1 METRASYILVG
12 SFVLTLLL
20 ALFAFTVWVA
30 KIQLEESR
38 QPYRIFFTG
47 SVTGLQTGSPVR
59 YQGIP
64 IGTVTDLRLDPENV
78 TQVRVTI
85 EVAKDTP
92 IKTDSIASLEVQGVT
107 GGAYVQISGGTTDSE
122 LLKNAENRGIPVI
135 PSRPSTLATV
145 VDAAP
150 QILARVLELTDRL
163 SAGLMS
169 PENVQAMTETLTNAR
184 QVSGDVAAATKG
196 LDGTVREL
204 GGLMAELNR
213 TVATIGPH
221 LDRTV
226 VQAGKSM
233 ATVTADVHE
242 LTTSLKQASV
252 QLNAMV
258 GENRQPVR
266 DFATTGLYEITL
278 LVTQLRDLSAQ
289 ISRVVTR
296 IDNDPSNFLF
306 GGTRNGVEIRGR

>member
-12 SFVLTLLL
+12 SFVLTLI
-20 ALFAFTVWVA
+20 AGLFGFTVWVA

-78 TQVRVTI
+78 SRVRVTI
-85 EVAKDTP
+85 EVNADTP

-107 GGAYVQISGGTTDSE
+107 GGAYVQIAGGTPDSK
-122 LLKNAENRGIPVI
+122 LLRETEYKGMPVI
-135 PSRPSTLATV
+135 PSRPSTLAAV

-150 QILARVLELTDRL
+150 QILARVLDLTDRL

-169 PENVQAMTETLTNAR
+169 PENLQALTQTLDNAR
-184 QVSGDVAAATKG
+184 RVSGDVAAATQG

-204 GGLMAELNR
+204 TGLMAELNR
-213 TVATIGPH
+213 TVQTVGPH
-221 LDRTV
+221 LDQTV

-233 ATVTADVHE
+233 QTLTADLHE
-242 LTTSLKQASV
+242 LTGSLKQAST

-258 GENRQPVR
+258 TENRQPVR
-266 DFATTGLYEITL
+266 DFAQTGLYEITL

-289 ISRVVTR
+289 IGRVVGR
-296 IDNDPSNFLF
+296 IENDPSNFLF

>member
-30 KIQLEESR
+30 KIQLEETR
-38 QPYRIFFTG
+38 QPYYIYFTG

-64 IGTVTDLRLDPENV
+64 IGTVTDLRLDPNNV

-85 EVAKDTP
+85 EVTKDTP

-107 GGAYVQISGGTTDSE
+107 GGAYVQITGGTTDSE
-122 LLKNAENRGIPVI
+122 LLKHAESHGIPVI

-150 QILARVLELTDRL
+150 QILSRVLDLTDRL

-169 PENVQAMTETLTNAR
+169 PQNVQAMTETLANAR
-184 QVSGDVAAATKG
+184 QVSGDVAAATQG
-196 LDGTVREL
+196 LDATVREL
-204 GGLMAELNR
+204 SGLLAELNR
-213 TVATIGPH
+213 TAQTVGPH
-221 LDRTV
+221 LDQTV

-233 ATVTADVHE
+233 ATLTADLHE
-242 LTTSLKQASV
+242 LTASLKQASG
-252 QLNAMV
+252 QLNTMV
-258 GENRQPVR
+258 GENRQPVH

-278 LVTQLRDLSAQ
+278 LVTQLRDLSGQ

-306 GGTRNGVEIRGR
+306 GGTRNGVEIRKR

>member
-20 ALFAFTVWVA
+20 GLFVFTVWVA

-38 QPYRIFFTG
+38 QPYHIFFTG

-64 IGTVTDLRLDPENV
+64 IGTVTDMRLDPENV

-85 EVAKDTP
+85 EVSRDTP
-92 IKTDSIASLEVQGVT
+92 ITTDSIASLEVQGVT
-107 GGAYVQISGGTTDSE
+107 GGAYVQITGGTSE
-122 LLKNAENRGIPVI
+122 SKLLRDTQHSGIPVI

-150 QILARVLELTDRL
+150 QILGRVLELTDRL
-163 SAGLMS
+163 STGLLN
-169 PENVQAMTETLTNAR
+169 PANLQAMTETLANAR
-184 QVSGDVAAATKG
+184 QASGDVAAATQG

-204 GGLMAELNR
+204 TGLLAELNR
-213 TVATIGPH
+213 TAQTVGPH
-221 LDRTV
+221 LDQTV

-233 ATVTADVHE
+233 ASLSADLHE
-242 LTTSLKQASV
+242 LTGSLKQASS

-258 GENRQPVR
+258 SENRQPVR

-278 LVTQLRDLSAQ
+278 LVTQLRDLSSQ
-289 ISRVVTR
+289 VSRVVAR
-296 IDNDPSNFLF
+296 IENDPSNFLF

>member
-12 SFVLTLLL
+12 SFVLTLILG
-20 ALFAFTVWVA
+20 LFVFTVWIA
-30 KIQLEESR
+30 KLQLEESR
-38 QPYRIFFTG
+38 QPYRIYFTG

-78 TQVRVTI
+78 SQVRVTI
-85 EVAKDTP
+85 EVNRDTP

-107 GGAYVQISGGTTDSE
+107 GGAYVQIAGGTTDSK
-122 LLKNAENRGIPVI
+122 LLKDTDQKGIPVI

-150 QILARVLELTDRL
+150 QILARVLDLTDRL
-163 SAGLMS
+163 SAGLLS
-169 PENVQAMTETLTNAR
+169 PQNVQLMGETLGNAR
-184 QVSGDVAAATKG
+184 QVSADVAAATQG

-204 GGLMAELNR
+204 TGLLAELNR
-213 TVATIGPH
+213 TAQTVGPR
-221 LDRTV
+221 LDQVV
-226 VQAGKSM
+226 VQAGKTMTTLGS
-233 ATVTADVHE
+233 DLHE
-242 LTTSLKQASV
+242 LTGSLKQASG

-258 GENRQPVR
+258 NENRQPVR
-266 DFATTGLYEITL
+266 DFAQTGLYEITL

-289 ISRVVTR
+289 ISRVVGR
-296 IDNDPSNFLF
+296 IENDPSNFLF

>member
-1 METRASYILVG
+1 METRASYVLVG
-12 SFVLTLLL
+12 SFVLTLILG
-20 ALFAFTVWVA
+20 LFVFTVWIA

-78 TQVRVTI
+78 GRVRVTI
-85 EVAKDTP
+85 EVNRDTP

-107 GGAYVQISGGTTDSE
+107 GGAYVQITGGTDGSE
-122 LLKNAENRGIPVI
+122 LLREAENRGIPVI

-150 QILARVLELTDRL
+150 QILGRVLDLTDRL
-163 SAGLMS
+163 SAGLLS
-169 PENVQAMTETLTNAR
+169 PQNVQVMGETLTNAR
-184 QVSGDVAAATKG
+184 QISADVAAATRG

-204 GGLMAELNR
+204 TGLLAELNR
-213 TVATIGPH
+213 TVQVVGPH
-221 LDRTV
+221 LDETV

-233 ATVTADVHE
+233 AAATGDLRE
-242 LTTSLKQASV
+242 LTASLKQASA
-252 QLNAMV
+252 QLNSMV
-258 GENRQPVR
+258 SENRQPVR
-266 DFATTGLYEITL
+266 DFAQTGLYEITL

-289 ISRVVTR
+289 ISRVVAR
-296 IDNDPSNFLF
+296 IENDPSNFLF

>member
-12 SFVLTLLL
+12 SFVL
-20 ALFAFTVWVA
+20 ALIAGLFGFAVWVA

-38 QPYRIFFTG
+38 QPYRIYFTG

-78 TQVRVTI
+78 SRVRVTI
-85 EVAKDTP
+85 EVNADTP

-107 GGAYVQISGGTTDSE
+107 GGAYVQIAGGTPESK
-122 LLKNAENRGIPVI
+122 LLRETEHKGVPVI

-150 QILARVLELTDRL
+150 QILARVLDLTDRL

-169 PENVQAMTETLTNAR
+169 PENLQALTQTLDNAR
-184 QVSGDVAAATKG
+184 RVSGDVAAATQG

-204 GGLMAELNR
+204 TGLLAELNR
-213 TVATIGPH
+213 TAQTVGPH
-221 LDRTV
+221 LDQTV
-226 VQAGKSM
+226 VQAGRSM
-233 ATVTADVHE
+233 QTVTADLHE
-242 LTTSLKQASV
+242 LTGSLKQASA

-258 GENRQPVR
+258 TENRQPVR
-266 DFATTGLYEITL
+266 DFAQTGLYEITL

-289 ISRVVTR
+289 IGRVVGR
-296 IDNDPSNFLF
+296 IENDPSNFLF